1 MKKFSLIM
9 ATYGREKEVDSF
21 LKTIRKSN
29 YKLELVEIIIVDQ
42 NDKISLD
49 EIVSKYNDLNI
60 KHIKSEV
67 KGLAK
72 NRNIGLRESSGGIV
86 AFPDDDCE
94 YLPDTLKVI
103 NDIFEQDF
111 SIDVVM
117 GRIVERDGSD
127 SLRKWPKQEMRITK
141 QNFYTKCS
149 SVTMFYRDG
158 SNLRFNEKLGAGN
171 YLGSCEDSDILYRAL
186 SSNKNVAYKPQVQ
199 IYHPHYSSDT
209 NMNEGKVRSYGLGFG
224 AFCKYNFDFHIFIL
238 FVKAEVF
245 HILNT
250 MIGII
255 TFNKE
260 KIKKGYI
267 AFASRL
273 KGLTIG

>member
-29 YKLELVEIIIVDQ
+29 YNLELVEIIIVDQ

-127 SLRKWPKQEMRITK
+127 SLRKWP
-141 QNFYTKCS
+141 
-149 SVTMFYRDG
+149 
-158 SNLRFNEKLGAGN
+158 
-171 YLGSCEDSDILYRAL
+171 
-186 SSNKNVAYKPQVQ
+186 
-199 IYHPHYSSDT
+199 
-209 NMNEGKVRSYGLGFG
+209 
-224 AFCKYNFDFHIFIL
+224 
-238 FVKAEVF
+238 
-245 HILNT
+245 
-250 MIGII
+250 
-255 TFNKE
+255 
-260 KIKKGYI
+260 
-267 AFASRL
+267 
-273 KGLTIG
+273 